1 MRLSIV
7 IKLCI
12 PIRHACFIFS
22 VLYTDKCTVNKKKLI
37 NKWNSRLCHEY
48 LKQVQFD
55 FHLLCCSYKGWSLH
69 SARKQTIILGV
80 SLTPNHLHT
89 IFSILQIAYFFLP
102 LTPIIWSLKFR
113 LQIKNTS
120 SFDLFNLVNFQIF
133 SMQSKSAGTTSHS
146 TRGQPF

>member
-1 MRLSIV
+1 MEQQIV
-7 IKLCI
+7 
-12 PIRHACFIFS
+12 S
-22 VLYTDKCTVNKKKLI
+22 
-37 NKWNSRLCHEY
+37 Y

-69 SARKQTIILGV
+69 SARKQTIILGLG
-80 SLTPNHLHT
+80 LTPNHFHT
-89 IFSILQIAYFFLP
+89 IFSSLQIAYFFLP

-146 TRGQPF
+146 TRGQPFYMTLSKSLWP